1 MANHSYITHGIKIS
15 DFVEDNRALYLSY
28 KQNTVIIVT
37 FGRARWSH
45 IFGKFITDILWIKTF
60 CSMIFVWSSRA
71 MFLLSTSNSDNRVDE
86 NNLQCRG
93 FANNKDIMCGITYTL
108 VSKVWC
114 IISFWCYSFRMKC
127 SSGKDLMCV
136 NLLGLM
142 LVFVLGNMLFYFG
155 LHLFSETRLIGVHL
169 SIMILKQVIF
179 SIKLNQIKRT
189 LYIPL
194 GSRARGVRCTL
205 INLYSKE

>member
-1 MANHSYITHGIKIS
+1 
-15 DFVEDNRALYLSY
+15 
-28 KQNTVIIVT
+28 
-37 FGRARWSH
+37 
-45 IFGKFITDILWIKTF
+45 
-60 CSMIFVWSSRA
+60 
-71 MFLLSTSNSDNRVDE
+71 
-86 NNLQCRG
+86 
-93 FANNKDIMCGITYTL
+93 
-108 VSKVWC
+108 
-114 IISFWCYSFRMKC
+114 MKC

-205 INLYSKE
+205 INLKRLIP